1 MPSGASRDATD
12 ELTLVDD
19 DEMSTGGGSGTG
31 WDGYEVAPLSCPA
44 SA

>member
-19 DEMSTGGGSGTG
+19 DEMLTGGGSGTG